1 MRSRLL
7 LLIGVATVPATV
19 SVTTAAALQPSSF
32 APSSVS
38 VAPIRRAGAPDS
50 SRINAILS
58 RADAATFSGRANEAR
73 RLYRDLIDQQQQ
85 ADQYAHEALWRLANH
100 YLFLNDERNA
110 AAALDELATQSNHYG
125 DPSTEISASF
135 EAAVLWQHAKRNDL
149 VVDRLKRVH
158 SLMQSPVIGDDQKR
172 AIAER
177 MQEK

>member
-73 RLYRDLIDQQQQ
+73 RLYRDLIDQQLG
-85 ADQYAHEALWRLANH
+85 QYADRGHGRQAGNGVDYSLDVGAPPGLPYNPRLR
-100 YLFLNDERNA
+100 LNYGPSPRT
-110 AAALDELATQSNHYG
+110 TQ
-125 DPSTEISASF
+125 
-135 EAAVLWQHAKRNDL
+135 
-149 VVDRLKRVH
+149 
-158 SLMQSPVIGDDQKR
+158 
-172 AIAER
+172 
-177 MQEK
+177 